1 MSCYFEP
8 LATLV
13 LLNLWSE
20 SFYYTHISQT
30 QILSGSCLWFCNFL
44 LYFEVL
50 PSCVLCCFFVLP
62 FFCIHLFLVCVYS
75 LCAPSCFYQFVLCD
89 SPVCSPV
96 TRRVSSWCFMFF
108 VSRVIPWVF
117 PDLIH
122 AFCGTLMELSCHYL
136 VFWGFKASCWFL
148 YLWIWYY
155 SACITKLASCLSS
168 CLHPC
173 VFLHLGLNLFLT
185 QHSKYIHIVI
195 SHHGY

>member
-13 LLNLWSE
+13 LFNLWSE

-30 QILSGSCLWFCNFL
+30 QILSGSCMWFCDFL
-44 LYFEVL
+44 LYLEVL

-62 FFCIHLFLVCVYS
+62 FFCIHLSLVCVYS

-89 SPVCSPV
+89 SPVCSPA
-96 TRRVSSWCFMFF
+96 TRRVCSWCFMFF

-136 VFWGFKASCWFL
+136 VFWGFTLLVGFCIYGFGIIQLVLQSSPLVCHPVCIPVCSC
-148 YLWIWYY
+148 IW
-155 SACITKLASCLSS
+155 
-168 CLHPC
+168 
-173 VFLHLGLNLFLT
+173 VLT
-185 QHSKYIHIVI
+185 YF
-195 SHHGY
+195 